1 MWNLNIWEDIFDW
14 LNIMQFH
21 MHDICETWKVKDV
34 PVSQLKPVHP
44 LLHVQLY
51 EPGLL
56 WHVPCVQG
64 SERHSS
70 ISSKRERVTR
80 PFSRLK
86 CCITGWLFMKISVWQ
101 TILHIL
107 HLLCDCQ
114 PVKPLNMNCLLFS
127 RKGIE
132 LKEFELPVLQ
142 YWSVNPVWQVQ
153 KKLPGVLVQ
162 SPCWHGWE
170 VAHSFMSKTKQ
181 SHESKN
187 EVETRGQFGHI
198 AQ

>member
-1 MWNLNIWEDIFDW
+1 MSPDCCDTCRVYKAARDTRQYL
-14 LNIMQFH
+14 Q
-21 MHDICETWKVKDV
+21 
-34 PVSQLKPVHP
+34 
-44 LLHVQLY
+44 
-51 EPGLL
+51 
-56 WHVPCVQG
+56 
-64 SERHSS
+64 
-70 ISSKRERVTR
+70 RERELPDHFLVWNGE
-80 PFSRLK
+80 F
-86 CCITGWLFMKISVWQ
+86 TGWLFMKISVWQ

-107 HLLCDCQ
+107 HLLYDCQ
-114 PVKPLNMNCLLFS
+114 PVKPFHMNCLLFS

-132 LKEFELPVLQ
+132 LEEFELPVLQ

-187 EVETRGQFGHI
+187 EAVTRSQFGHI
-198 AQ
+198 AK